1 MSKIK
6 YYFESLKID
15 IFIVITSTVILH
27 MIHHSPLVKNPI
39 EIGKHNNKTLIN
51 AATSNFI
58 MLPLVGD
65 SHTINILVLLY
76 YELITET
83 EYMKIKNSQKK
94 ILTNSQIK

>member
-76 YELITET
+76 YELIT
-83 EYMKIKNSQKK
+83 K
-94 ILTNSQIK
+94 ILFN

>member
-1 MSKIK
+1 
-6 YYFESLKID
+6 
-15 IFIVITSTVILH
+15 

-76 YELITET
+76 YELIT
-83 EYMKIKNSQKK
+83 KAK
-94 ILTNSQIK
+94 